1 MMDRMGVVY
10 LVRHG
15 QAHGIAADDELT
27 ELGRRQAAASGAH
40 LRMLA
45 PEAAVVVSGSFNRQ
59 RDTADIIAAQFDPA
73 VPRTVND
80 DWDEY
85 RADPIGGRFDSFTGT
100 PKELQT
106 RINEGLRAWITGET
120 DDAVEDF
127 GSYWARVQRA
137 AADLR
142 EIGGPG
148 QTAIVVTSAGTITA
162 VLAQLWGVDRT
173 TWPTLASSVVNASLT
188 KLVVGASGVTLIS
201 FNEHAHL
208 EQPEPLMTY
217 R

>member
-1 MMDRMGVVY
+1 MGVVY

-15 QAHGIAADDELT
+15 QAHGIAAHDELT
-27 ELGRRQAAASGAH
+27 ELGRRQAAATGAH

-45 PEAAVVVSGSFNRQ
+45 PGAAVVLSGSFNRQ
-59 RDTADIIAAQFDPA
+59 QDTADLIAEQFDPA
-73 VPRTVND
+73 LPRTIST

-85 RADPIGGRFDSFTGT
+85 RADPIGGRFDDFTGT
-100 PKELQT
+100 PKELQN

-127 GSYWARVQRA
+127 GGYWVRVQRA

-148 QTAIVVTSAGTITA
+148 QTAIVVSSAGTITA
-162 VLAQLWGVDRT
+162 VLAQLWGVET
-173 TWPTLASSVVNASLT
+173 QTWPTLASSVVNASVT
-188 KLVVGASGVTLIS
+188 KLVIGASGITLIS

-208 EQPEPLMTY
+208 ERPEPLMTY

>member
-1 MMDRMGVVY
+1 MGVVY

-15 QAHGIAADDELT
+15 QAQGIAANDELT
-27 ELGRRQAAASGAH
+27 DLGRRQAAATGAH

-45 PEAAVVVSGSFNRQ
+45 PGAAVVVSGSFNRQ
-59 RDTADIIAAQFDPA
+59 RDTADLIAEQFDPPL
-73 VPRTVND
+73 PRTVDD

-85 RADPIGGRFDSFTGT
+85 RADPIGGRFDGFNGT
-100 PKELQT
+100 PKELQN

-127 GSYWARVQRA
+127 GAYWARVQRA
-137 AADLR
+137 ADGLG

-148 QTAIVVTSAGTITA
+148 RTAIVVTSAGTITA
-162 VLAQLWGVDRT
+162 VLAQLWGVDHQ
-173 TWPTLASSVVNASLT
+173 TWPMLASSVVNASVT